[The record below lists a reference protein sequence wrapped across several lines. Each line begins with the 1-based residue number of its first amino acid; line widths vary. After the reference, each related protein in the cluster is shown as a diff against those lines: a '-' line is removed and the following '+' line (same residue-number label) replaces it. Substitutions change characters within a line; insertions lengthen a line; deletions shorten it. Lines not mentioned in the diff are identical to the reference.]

1 MIKFFR
7 KIRQQMLAENKM
19 SKYLLYAIGEIVL
32 VVIGILIALQINNWN
47 DSKSANK
54 IEQLSLNEL
63 KNNLKSDISD
73 LENNI
78 KKDSLVI
85 ISFEVIINNVT
96 KTKVYHDS
104 LAKHFGK
111 LGDYSN
117 FLNTSSAYESL
128 KSTGLNKITND
139 SLRFKVINYYDVF
152 SDRLMNIEHQFI
164 NTAHHKY
171 LKPYLIEHFLYYGR
185 NSPALP
191 NDYSGLLKDVK
202 LLSIIESTKVNLE
215 WKIELSKNCLN
226 KAKEL
231 LNDLHTL
238 TKKR

>member
-1 MIKFFR
+1 MIK
-7 KIRQQMLAENKM
+7 ENKV
-19 SKYLLYAIGEIVL
+19 SKYMLYAVGEILL
-32 VVIGILIALQINNWN
+32 VVIGILIALSINNWN
-47 DSKSANK
+47 DKKSAKK

-85 ISFEVIINNVT
+85 ISFEVIINNLT

-128 KSTGLNKITND
+128 KSTGLNKIIND

-152 SDRLMNIEHQFI
+152 SHRLMNIEHQFI

-185 NSPALP
+185 NSSAFP
-191 NDYSGLLKDVK
+191 NDYSGIIKDVK
-202 LLSIIESTKVNLE
+202 LFSIIESTKANFK
-215 WKIELSKNCLN
+215 WKIELTKNCLN

-231 LNDLHTL
+231 LNDLQIL
-238 TKKR
+238 TKKQ

>member
-1 MIKFFR
+1 MAK
-7 KIRQQMLAENKM
+7 NKTG
-19 SKYLLYAIGEIVL
+19 KPALPAGRYFTYAIGEIVL
-32 VVIGILIALQINNWN
+32 VVIGILIALSINNWN
-47 DSKSANK
+47 DGKSAKK
-54 IEQLSLNEL
+54 IELLSLNEL

-78 KKDSLVI
+78 TKDSLVI
-85 ISFEVIINNVT
+85 MSFKVIINNLT
-96 KTKVYHDS
+96 KSKVYHDS

-128 KSTGLNKITND
+128 KSTGLNKIIND

-152 SDRLMNIEHQFI
+152 SHRLMNIEHQFI
-164 NTAHHKY
+164 NTAHHTY

-185 NSPALP
+185 NSSAFP
-191 NDYSGLLKDVK
+191 NDYSSLIKDVK

-215 WKIELSKNCLN
+215 WKIDLTKHCLN
-226 KAKEL
+226 KANEL
-231 LNDLHTL
+231 LNDLQVL
-238 TKKR
+238 TKKQ